1 MPFLPGVCVFP
12 FVHAGLD
19 YKASFYDFPKAA
31 DAIIK
36 YYEDNPTM
44 DGINHIPLSSGKS
57 DETTGITTIDWP
69 GRPGTAVPGVR
80 YDRQQAQAAR
90 ICRLGGTEKCPHPRV
105 CCIAC
110 NATHPRPLSR
120 VPCHARGLLAHQRE
134 QPT

>member
-57 DETTGITTIDWP
+57 DETSAFKAGHDHLDGGILTDFGCVNAKIVVGCLSPCTVAEVIVIGTT
-69 GRPGTAVPGVR
+69 
-80 YDRQQAQAAR
+80 
-90 ICRLGGTEKCPHPRV
+90 
-105 CCIAC
+105 
-110 NATHPRPLSR
+110 
-120 VPCHARGLLAHQRE
+120 
-134 QPT
+134 